1 MTFPKRDILQNKE
14 KLESDLVD
22 LFKKTDSW
30 SEFCIKAE
38 THYGTD
44 VSSFFGKWHIGY
56 VALNVGRSFVIVPMM
71 LISMALTAVTAFF
84 ACRFMSSNPAFMLL
98 SCMTVGV
105 LFATAFAKILKFNEF
120 CDRLEGMMSYV

>member
-1 MTFPKRDILQNKE
+1 MTFPKRNMLQNKE

-71 LISMALTAVTAFF
+71 LISIALTVVTTFF
-84 ACRFMSSNPAFMLL
+84 ACRFMSSNPALMLL
-98 SCMTVGV
+98 SCMIAVV
-105 LFATAFAKILKFNEF
+105 LFATAFAKIMKFNEF

>member
-1 MTFPKRDILQNKE
+1 MTFPKRDMLQKKE

-71 LISMALTAVTAFF
+71 LISMTLTAVTAFF
-84 ACRFMSSNPAFMLL
+84 CMQIHVIKSSIHAAVMHD
-98 SCMTVGV
+98 SRCTVCNC
-105 LFATAFAKILKFNEF
+105 I
-120 CDRLEGMMSYV
+120 C

>member
-38 THYGTD
+38 THYDTD
-44 VSSFFGKWHIGY
+44 VSSFLENGI
-56 VALNVGRSFVIVPMM
+56 LDM
-71 LISMALTAVTAFF
+71 L
-84 ACRFMSSNPAFMLL
+84 R
-98 SCMTVGV
+98 
-105 LFATAFAKILKFNEF
+105 
-120 CDRLEGMMSYV
+120 

>member
-38 THYGTD
+38 MRYGID
-44 VSSFFGKWHIGY
+44 VSSFLENG
-56 VALNVGRSFVIVPMM
+56 M
-71 LISMALTAVTAFF
+71 LD
-84 ACRFMSSNPAFMLL
+84 MLH
-98 SCMTVGV
+98 
-105 LFATAFAKILKFNEF
+105 
-120 CDRLEGMMSYV
+120 

>member
-1 MTFPKRDILQNKE
+1 M
-14 KLESDLVD
+14 
-22 LFKKTDSW
+22 
-30 SEFCIKAE
+30 
-38 THYGTD
+38 
-44 VSSFFGKWHIGY
+44 
-56 VALNVGRSFVIVPMM
+56 NVGRSFVIVPMM
-71 LISMALTAVTAFF
+71 LISMALTAVTVFF